1 MCPDLSEDTPYRTI
15 QWRSQTFRQGSG
27 GRPVIQ
33 GVGGGLQK
41 KFFPPF
47 GPQFGLKIRGGP
59 PPLDPPL
66 PLLQTTTSCKQP
78 LRYSHFG
85 WSLMGRTLDCK
96 YIIKD

>member
-27 GRPVIQ
+27 GRPVIR
-33 GVGGGLQK
+33 GGGGGLQK
-41 KFFPPF
+41 KFFRPL

-59 PPLDPPL
+59 APPPLDPPF
-66 PLLQTTTSCKQP
+66 PFLQRTTSCK
-78 LRYSHFG
+78 
-85 WSLMGRTLDCK
+85 LDCK

>member
-15 QWRSQTFRQGSG
+15 QWRIQTFRQGSG

-47 GPQFGLKIRGGP
+47 GPQFGLK
-59 PPLDPPL
+59 
-66 PLLQTTTSCKQP
+66 
-78 LRYSHFG
+78 
-85 WSLMGRTLDCK
+85 
-96 YIIKD
+96 